1 MRIPILATI
10 AFTALTAACQ
20 PAGFDPDDPTIVE
33 AIDSIVAQAMEG
45 AREVDADRV
54 LAMSE
59 GDGEMTFITGD
70 VMVSGL
76 ELLRESFSAT
86 YAGLESQ
93 EMELIEKRVRILSP
107 DVAIVLAISEGNYTD
122 KDGWTSEPI
131 RIGQT
136 IVFVRENGQWRARHA
151 HQSFTP

>member
-20 PAGFDPDDPTIVE
+20 PTGFDPDDPTIIA
-33 AIDSIVAQAMEG
+33 AIDSIVAEAMEG
-45 AREVDADRV
+45 SREVDADRV

-93 EMELIEKRVRILSP
+93 EMDLIEKRVRILSP